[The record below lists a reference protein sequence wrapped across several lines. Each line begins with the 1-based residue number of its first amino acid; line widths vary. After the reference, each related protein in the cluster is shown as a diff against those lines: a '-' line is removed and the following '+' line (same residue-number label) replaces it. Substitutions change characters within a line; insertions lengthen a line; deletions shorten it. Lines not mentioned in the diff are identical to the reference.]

1 MKTIMHK
8 AAAPLLSAGIALT
21 AFVGLAQTSYA
32 LEAPVNTGIVR
43 VDYTSDADTT
53 PTPQATTQ
61 QVAPQTSRS
70 PMSLDLRSNP
80 SRTPLVK
87 TDDKYKKDLEFLKGG
102 AIDKA
107 KFQEGYAGGN
117 ATLWWISYVVGWLVA
132 LIFGSFALITMID
145 LVYINFGFTRS
156 FLGGGHNA
164 SGGSGPMPVGGIGG
178 MSGTMSMPSSSGG
191 KQGIT
196 WVTSDAISAVD
207 LAETGGQPQM
217 PGARANGSKKSAA
230 MIYARK
236 RFFTIIA
243 TVVVIVLFVI
253 GSYVQD
259 LGLNLGAVLANLVD
273 YLVEVT
279 IGH

>member
-1 MKTIMHK
+1 M
-8 AAAPLLSAGIALT
+8 LSAGIALT

-32 LEAPVNTGIVR
+32 AQTPVDAGIVR

-53 PTPQATTQ
+53 PAPQAPTPQAPTQ
-61 QVAPQTSRS
+61 QATPQSSRS
-70 PMSLDLRSNP
+70 PMSVDLRSNP

-102 AIDKA
+102 AIDKQ
-107 KFQEGYAGGN
+107 KFHEGYAGGN

-132 LIFGSFALITMID
+132 LVFGSFALITMID

-164 SGGSGPMPVGGIGG
+164 SGGSPMPVGGIGG
-178 MSGTMSMPSSSGG
+178 MGGPTPMSSSSGG
-191 KQGIT
+191 KQGIA

-207 LAETGGQPQM
+207 LAETGGQVQM
-217 PGARANGSKKSAA
+217 PGARANGSAKSAA

-236 RFFTIIA
+236 RFKTIIA

>member
-1 MKTIMHK
+1 M
-8 AAAPLLSAGIALT
+8 LSAGIALT

-32 LEAPVNTGIVR
+32 AQTPVDTGIVR

-53 PTPQATTQ
+53 PAPQATTQ
-61 QVAPQTSRS
+61 QTAPQSGRS
-70 PMSLDLRSNP
+70 PMSVDLRSNP

-102 AIDKA
+102 AIDKQ
-107 KFQEGYAGGN
+107 KFHEGYAGGN

-132 LIFGSFALITMID
+132 LVFGSFALITMID

-164 SGGSGPMPVGGIGG
+164 SGGSPMSVGGIGG
-178 MSGTMSMPSSSGG
+178 MGGPMSAPSSSGG

-207 LAETGGQPQM
+207 LAETGGQVQM
-217 PGARANGSKKSAA
+217 PGARANGSAKSAA

-236 RFFTIIA
+236 RFKTIIA

>member
-1 MKTIMHK
+1 MHK
-8 AAAPLLSAGIALT
+8 VAAPMLSAGIALT

-32 LEAPVNTGIVR
+32 AQTPVDTGIVR

-53 PTPQATTQ
+53 PAPQAPTQQATPQTG
-61 QVAPQTSRS
+61 RS
-70 PMSLDLRSNP
+70 PMSVDLRSNP

-102 AIDKA
+102 AIDKQ
-107 KFQEGYAGGN
+107 KFHEGYAGGN

-132 LIFGSFALITMID
+132 LVFGSFALITMID

-164 SGGSGPMPVGGIGG
+164 SGGSPMPVGGIGG
-178 MSGTMSMPSSSGG
+178 MGGPAPMSSASGG

-207 LAETGGQPQM
+207 LAETGGQVQM
-217 PGARANGSKKSAA
+217 PGARANGSAKSAA
-230 MIYARK
+230 MIYTRK
-236 RFFTIIA
+236 RFKTIIA

>member
-1 MKTIMHK
+1 M
-8 AAAPLLSAGIALT
+8 LSAGIALT
-21 AFVGLAQTSYA
+21 AFIGLAQTSYA
-32 LEAPVNTGIVR
+32 AQTPVDTGIVR

-53 PTPQATTQ
+53 P
-61 QVAPQTSRS
+61 APQTPTQQATPQSSRS
-70 PMSLDLRSNP
+70 PMSVDLRSNP

-102 AIDKA
+102 AIDKQ
-107 KFQEGYAGGN
+107 KFHEGYAGGN

-164 SGGSGPMPVGGIGG
+164 SGGSGPMSVGGIGG
-178 MSGTMSMPSSSGG
+178 MGGPAPMSSSSGG

-207 LAETGGQPQM
+207 LAETGGQVQM
-217 PGARANGSKKSAA
+217 PGARANGSTKSAA

-236 RFFTIIA
+236 RFKTIIA

>member
-1 MKTIMHK
+1 M
-8 AAAPLLSAGIALT
+8 LSAGIALT
-21 AFVGLAQTSYA
+21 AFVGLAQASYA
-32 LEAPVNTGIVR
+32 AQTPVDTGIVR

-53 PTPQATTQ
+53 PAPQATTQ
-61 QVAPQTSRS
+61 QQSTPQSGRS
-70 PMSLDLRSNP
+70 PMSVDLRSNP

-102 AIDKA
+102 AIDKQ
-107 KFQEGYAGGN
+107 KFHEGYAGGN

-132 LIFGSFALITMID
+132 LVFGSFALITMID

-164 SGGSGPMPVGGIGG
+164 SGGSPMSVGGIGG
-178 MSGTMSMPSSSGG
+178 MGAPAPMPSSSGG

-207 LAETGGQPQM
+207 LAETGGQVQM
-217 PGARANGSKKSAA
+217 PGARANGSAKSAA

-236 RFFTIIA
+236 RFKTIIA

>member
-1 MKTIMHK
+1 MHK
-8 AAAPLLSAGIALT
+8 VAAPMLSAGIALT
-21 AFVGLAQTSYA
+21 AFVGLAQASYA
-32 LEAPVNTGIVR
+32 AQTPVDTGIVR

-53 PTPQATTQ
+53 PAPQATTQ
-61 QVAPQTSRS
+61 QATPQSGRS
-70 PMSLDLRSNP
+70 PMSVDLRSNP

-102 AIDKA
+102 AIDKQ
-107 KFQEGYAGGN
+107 KFHEGYAGGN

-132 LIFGSFALITMID
+132 LVFGSFALITMID

-164 SGGSGPMPVGGIGG
+164 SGGSPMPVGGIGG
-178 MSGTMSMPSSSGG
+178 MGAPAPMSSSSGG

-207 LAETGGQPQM
+207 LAETGGQVQM
-217 PGARANGSKKSAA
+217 PGARANGSAKSAA

-236 RFFTIIA
+236 RFKTIIA

-279 IGH
+279 IGR

>member
-1 MKTIMHK
+1 M
-8 AAAPLLSAGIALT
+8 LSAGIALT
-21 AFVGLAQTSYA
+21 AFV
-32 LEAPVNTGIVR
+32 
-43 VDYTSDADTT
+43 
-53 PTPQATTQ
+53 
-61 QVAPQTSRS
+61 
-70 PMSLDLRSNP
+70 DLRSNP

-102 AIDKA
+102 AIDKQ
-107 KFQEGYAGGN
+107 KFHEGYAGGN

-132 LIFGSFALITMID
+132 LVFGSS
-145 LVYINFGFTRS
+145 RS

-164 SGGSGPMPVGGIGG
+164 SGGSPMPVGGIGG
-178 MSGTMSMPSSSGG
+178 MGGPAPMSSSSGG

-207 LAETGGQPQM
+207 LAETGGQVQM
-217 PGARANGSKKSAA
+217 PGARANGSAKSAA

-236 RFFTIIA
+236 RFKTIIA

>member
-1 MKTIMHK
+1 M
-8 AAAPLLSAGIALT
+8 LSAGIALT
-21 AFVGLAQTSYA
+21 AFIGLAQTSYA
-32 LEAPVNTGIVR
+32 AQSPVDTGIVR

-53 PTPQATTQ
+53 P
-61 QVAPQTSRS
+61 APQTPTQQATPQTGRS
-70 PMSLDLRSNP
+70 PMSVDLRSNP

-102 AIDKA
+102 AIDKQ
-107 KFQEGYAGGN
+107 KFHEGYAGGN

-145 LVYINFGFTRS
+145 LVYINFGFTRA

-164 SGGSGPMPVGGIGG
+164 SGGSGPMSVGGLGG
-178 MSGTMSMPSSSGG
+178 MGATMSAPSSSGGG

-207 LAETGGQPQM
+207 LAETGGQVQM
-217 PGARANGSKKSAA
+217 PGARANGSTKSAA

-236 RFFTIIA
+236 RFKTIIA

>member
-1 MKTIMHK
+1 M
-8 AAAPLLSAGIALT
+8 
-21 AFVGLAQTSYA
+21 
-32 LEAPVNTGIVR
+32 
-43 VDYTSDADTT
+43 
-53 PTPQATTQ
+53 
-61 QVAPQTSRS
+61 
-70 PMSLDLRSNP
+70 
-80 SRTPLVK
+80 
-87 TDDKYKKDLEFLKGG
+87 
-102 AIDKA
+102 
-107 KFQEGYAGGN
+107 
-117 ATLWWISYVVGWLVA
+117 WWISYVVGWLVA

-145 LVYINFGFTRS
+145 LVYINFGFTRA

-164 SGGSGPMPVGGIGG
+164 SGGSGPMSVGGIGG
-178 MSGTMSMPSSSGG
+178 MGGTMSAPSSSGGG

-207 LAETGGQPQM
+207 LAETGGQVQM
-217 PGARANGSKKSAA
+217 PGARANGSTKSAA

-236 RFFTIIA
+236 RFKTIIA